1 MKLIKILFALFCL
14 FFSYFSHSLDLIDR
28 EHKMRCEKFDINRKD
43 TTLSAH
49 TNRIA
54 GVLVD
59 PNRINYKRLAT
70 ELEKKRAFKAMMGSV
85 VVHDAA
91 LGSLYPIK
99 PFKSAAYEKKYQRHC
114 DAVNQV
120 DAAIRIL
127 WGKFNRRESHTFQ
140 DILSAMT
147 SKPNLQKFNY
157 EKLLTR
163 NFVDWF
169 YETLEEHLSEQNFF
183 AGRATREWFDNASQ
197 LYANN
202 ATTKSVFEYTKNKF
216 EIIINSDLKP
226 VAIYKQLR
234 NQSGEA
240 GARNRQIK
248 VEYVSWLIA
257 KTAGLTDVVNPVI
270 PVRKTRAGFVV
281 DPFNYD
287 GSLEPVTATV
297 LKDERGALDVYGR
310 LKDLLSGALNY
321 VGCYSTFTRS
331 YGHFDKETTVV
342 LAPNLSTYSTYFT
355 SSYPSGAHRFS
366 FLDYFRGVED
376 KKKIADLRS
385 FRDAVSLKH
394 LWDVVVFWYL
404 TLQEDMNPS
413 NILYIPNQSGGIVP
427 QVIDY
432 DIALGK
438 DAGIGKRIPLV
449 YAFPQANQPLQT
461 GFFNTLVRLSD
472 RKLTRII
479 ETYKRTVRVDGASEL
494 AADTPEKLIERLRT
508 LQQMASPAKP
518 QTLKQAMLELIGR
531 RQYSYPEYFSLF
543 SKASCLVGATILDPL
558 KFGQF
563 RLNRPTKH
571 AETLG
576 EISVNRK
583 DVMVYRLPWI
593 LAVNEEEQ
601 LDGFWDKGY
610 IPLEEI
616 HTLCEKMFESS
627 RC

>member
-1 MKLIKILFALFCL
+1 
-14 FFSYFSHSLDLIDR
+14 
-28 EHKMRCEKFDINRKD
+28 MRCEKFDINRKD

-183 AGRATREWFDNASQ
+183 SGRATREWFDNASQ

-310 LKDLLSGALNY
+310 LKDLLVAL
-321 VGCYSTFTRS
+321 
-331 YGHFDKETTVV
+331 
-342 LAPNLSTYSTYFT
+342 
-355 SSYPSGAHRFS
+355 
-366 FLDYFRGVED
+366 
-376 KKKIADLRS
+376 
-385 FRDAVSLKH
+385 
-394 LWDVVVFWYL
+394 
-404 TLQEDMNPS
+404 
-413 NILYIPNQSGGIVP
+413 
-427 QVIDY
+427 
-432 DIALGK
+432 
-438 DAGIGKRIPLV
+438 
-449 YAFPQANQPLQT
+449 
-461 GFFNTLVRLSD
+461 
-472 RKLTRII
+472 
-479 ETYKRTVRVDGASEL
+479 
-494 AADTPEKLIERLRT
+494 
-508 LQQMASPAKP
+508 
-518 QTLKQAMLELIGR
+518 
-531 RQYSYPEYFSLF
+531 
-543 SKASCLVGATILDPL
+543 
-558 KFGQF
+558 
-563 RLNRPTKH
+563 
-571 AETLG
+571 
-576 EISVNRK
+576 
-583 DVMVYRLPWI
+583 
-593 LAVNEEEQ
+593 
-601 LDGFWDKGY
+601 
-610 IPLEEI
+610 
-616 HTLCEKMFESS
+616 
-627 RC
+627 